1 MAGRLKDPRRNWYSI
16 SVDTLRTLG
25 VLLVAAGLLLV
36 GARYF
41 HQWEQKALARE
52 ASRVIDEARG
62 KLDAYEQIAGADQRK
77 VFEEARG
84 LITEAE
90 AAYRKESYRA
100 AIESA
105 KRARATLGSLF
116 EIPSDS
122 GKGAANFVTVQGT
135 VEFRRGENG
144 DWQPAKSR
152 ISLEPGDY
160 VRTSSG
166 SAEIVFADG
175 TFYTVRANTL
185 FIVASVR
192 GADGG
197 EEQSIRMD
205 YGWVDLSTRTKPSQI
220 ATPGAQARVRESSE
234 AFVSYDREAGK
245 GRFGAV
251 RGGLDLASSTGLKRS
266 VGELEQVVQSGGQLS
281 AAESLPGVPRLSEP
295 ADQLEVD
302 FDPGL
307 DRREAGKLALGW
319 EPVSGATHYALQVGR
334 NHLFVDNVIDV
345 ASRTKTR
352 ATLGVRGEGNFVWR
366 VAAVDSDGVQG
377 PWSEARKFRVAA
389 VSGGS
394 GDGGDASGAVA
405 RRAAPD
411 RTPPQLDLEDIK
423 PYGTVLIVGGK
434 TEPGARVSINGEPV
448 EVDLDGSFNKA
459 IQMSREGWSTLE
471 IRAVDSDGNPKILH
485 RKVFVGAS

>member
-25 VLLVAAGLLLV
+25 VLIVAAGLLVV

-62 KLDAYEQIAGADQRK
+62 KLEVFEQTAGAAQRTGL
-77 VFEEARG
+77 EQARAG
-84 LITEAE
+84 IAEAE
-90 AAYRKESYRA
+90 EAYRKASYRA

-105 KRARATLGSLF
+105 KRARMALGSPL
-116 EIPSDS
+116 DGGAGS
-122 GKGAANFVTVQGT
+122 GKAAANFVTVQGT
-135 VEFRRGENG
+135 VEYRRGEAG

-152 ISLEPGDY
+152 TSLEPGDY

-175 TFYTVRANTL
+175 TFYTVRANTQ

-197 EEQSIRMD
+197 EGQSIRMD
-205 YGWVDLSTRTKPSQI
+205 YGWVDLSTRAKPSQV
-220 ATPGAQARVRESSE
+220 ATPGVEARVRESSE
-234 AFVSYDREAGK
+234 AFVSYDRVAGR

-251 RGGLDLASSTGLKRS
+251 SGGVDLASATGLKRS
-266 VGELEQVVQSGGQLS
+266 VGPLEQVVQSGGQLS
-281 AAESLPGVPRLSEP
+281 AAERLPGMPRLSTP
-295 ADQLEVD
+295 SDLAEVD
-302 FDPGL
+302 FDPS
-307 DRREAGKLALGW
+307 DRPATGRLALGW
-319 EPVSGATHYALQVGR
+319 EPVSGASRYALQVGR

-345 ASRTKTR
+345 SSRTKTT
-352 ATLGVRGEGNFVWR
+352 ATLGLRGEGNFVWR
-366 VAAVDSDGVQG
+366 VAAIGRDGVQG
-377 PWSEARKFRVAA
+377 PWSEPRKFRVAA
-389 VSGGS
+389 LSGSRGRAS
-394 GDGGDASGAVA
+394 AGGGADAP
-405 RRAAPD
+405 RD
-411 RTPPQLDLEDIK
+411 KTPPRLDLEDVK

-448 EVDLDGSFNKA
+448 EVDLDGTFNKA
-459 IQMSREGWSTLE
+459 IQMNREGWSTLK
-471 IRAVDSDGNPKILH
+471 IRAVDAEGNPNVLE

>member
-1 MAGRLKDPRRNWYSI
+1 VAGRLKDPRRNWYSI

-25 VLLVAAGLLLV
+25 VLLVAAGLLVV

-77 VFEEARG
+77 VFEEART

-90 AAYRKESYRA
+90 AAYREESYRS

-105 KRARATLGSLF
+105 KRARAALGSLF
-116 EIPSDS
+116 EVSSGSD
-122 GKGAANFVTVQGT
+122 KGAANFVAVQGT
-135 VEFRRGENG
+135 VEYRRGENG

-152 ISLEPGDY
+152 VSLEPGDY

-197 EEQSIRMD
+197 EQQSIRMD

-245 GRFGAV
+245 GRFGTV

-281 AAESLPGVPRLSEP
+281 AAERLPGVPRLSEP
-295 ADQLEVD
+295 ADQTEVD

-307 DRREAGKLALGW
+307 RLALGW
-319 EPVSGATHYALQVGR
+319 EPVASATRYALQVGR
-334 NHLFVDNVIDV
+334 NQLFVDNVIDV

-366 VAAVDSDGVQG
+366 VAAIDREGVQG
-377 PWSEARKFRVAA
+377 PWSEARRFRVAA
-389 VSGGS
+389 ISGSS
-394 GDGGDASGAVA
+394 GNSGAGGGPGGGA
-405 RRAAPD
+405 RKNATPD
-411 RTPPQLDLEDIK
+411 KTPPRLDLEDIK

-448 EVDLDGSFNKA
+448 EVGLDGSFNKA
-459 IQMSREGWSTLE
+459 IQMNREGWSTLE
-471 IRAVDSDGNPKILH
+471 VRAVDSDGNPKILH

>member
-25 VLLVAAGLLLV
+25 VLIVAAGLLAV
-36 GARYF
+36 GIRYF
-41 HQWEQKALARE
+41 HQWEQKALATE

-62 KLDAYEQIAGADQRK
+62 KLEAFEQTAGAAQRNIL
-77 VFEEARG
+77 EQARAG
-84 LITEAE
+84 IAEAE
-90 AAYRKESYRA
+90 AAYRKSNYRA

-105 KRARATLGSLF
+105 KRARMTLGNPL
-116 EIPSDS
+116 DGGTGS
-122 GKGAANFVTVQGT
+122 GKAAAANFVMVQGT
-135 VEFRRGENG
+135 VEYRRGEDG

-175 TFYTVRANTL
+175 TFYTVRANTQ

-197 EEQSIRMD
+197 EGQSIRMD
-205 YGWVDLSTRTKPSQI
+205 YGWVDLSTRAKPSQV
-220 ATPGAQARVRESSE
+220 ATPGVQARVRESSE
-234 AFVSYDREAGK
+234 AFVSYDRVAGQ

-251 RGGLDLASSTGLKRS
+251 SGGVDLASETGLKRS
-266 VGELEQVVQSGGQLS
+266 VGPLEQVVQSGGQLS
-281 AAESLPGVPRLSEP
+281 AAERLPAVPRLSEP
-295 ADQLEVD
+295 ADLAEVD
-302 FDPGL
+302 FDP
-307 DRREAGKLALGW
+307 RRAGGRLALGW
-319 EPVSGATHYALQVGR
+319 EPVSGAARYALQVGR

-345 ASRTKTR
+345 ASRTKTT
-352 ATLGVRGEGNFVWR
+352 ATLGLRGEGNFAWR
-366 VAAVDSDGVQG
+366 VAAIDREGVQG
-377 PWSEARKFRVAA
+377 PWSEPRKFRVAA
-389 VSGGS
+389 LSGSRGA
-394 GDGGDASGAVA
+394 ASAGVAGAP
-405 RRAAPD
+405 RD
-411 RTPPQLDLEDIK
+411 KTPPRLDLEDVK

-448 EVDLDGSFNKA
+448 EVDLDGTFNKA
-459 IQMSREGWSTLE
+459 IQMNREGWSTLK
-471 IRAVDSDGNPKILH
+471 IRAVDAEGNPNVLE

>member
-16 SVDTLRTLG
+16 SVDTLRTFG
-25 VLLVAAGLLLV
+25 VLIVAAGLLIV

-52 ASRVIDEARG
+52 ASRVIDDARG
-62 KLDAYEQIAGADQRK
+62 KLDAAEPLAGAALRK
-77 VFEEARG
+77 VLDQAR
-84 LITEAE
+84 IDIAAAE
-90 AAYRKESYRA
+90 AAYLKANYRA

-105 KRARATLGSLF
+105 RRARFALGAALGGGAG
-116 EIPSDS
+116 S

-135 VEFRRGENG
+135 VEYRRGEAG
-144 DWQPAKSR
+144 DWQAAKSR
-152 ISLEPGDY
+152 VSLEPGDY

-175 TFYTVRANTL
+175 TFYTVRANTQ

-197 EEQSIRMD
+197 EGQSIRMD
-205 YGWVDLSTRTKPSQI
+205 YGWVDLSTRAKPSQV
-220 ATPGAQARVRESSE
+220 ATPGVEAHVRESSE
-234 AFVSYDREAGK
+234 AFVSYDRTAGQ

-251 RGGLDLASSTGLKRS
+251 RGGLDLAASNGLKRS

-281 AAESLPGVPRLSEP
+281 AAERLPGVPRLSEP
-295 ADQLEVD
+295 VDLAEVE
-302 FDPGL
+302 FDPAL
-307 DRREAGKLALGW
+307 DRRAAGKLALGW
-319 EPVSGATHYALQVGR
+319 EPVSGAARYALQVGR

-345 ASRTKTR
+345 ASRTKTT
-352 ATLGVRGEGNFVWR
+352 ATLGIRGEGNFVWR
-366 VAAVDSDGVQG
+366 VAAIDRDGVQG
-377 PWSEARKFRVAA
+377 PWSEHRKFRVAA
-389 VSGGS
+389 ISGAGGS
-394 GDGGDASGAVA
+394 GSAGGSPHDK
-405 RRAAPD
+405 
-411 RTPPQLDLEDIK
+411 TPPQLDLEDVK

-459 IQMSREGWSTLE
+459 IQMNREGWSTLE
-471 IRAVDSDGNPKILH
+471 IRAVDSEGNPNVLH

>member
-25 VLLVAAGLLLV
+25 VLIVAAGLLVV
-36 GARYF
+36 GVRYF

-52 ASRVIDEARG
+52 ASRLIDEARG
-62 KLDAYEQIAGADQRK
+62 KLDAAEPIAGATLRK
-77 VFEEARG
+77 VLDQARSE
-84 LITEAE
+84 IVAAE
-90 AAYRKESYRA
+90 AAYARASYRE

-105 KRARATLGSLF
+105 KRARSSL
-116 EIPSDS
+116 IAAMGGGAAS

-135 VEFRRGENG
+135 VEYRRGEDG

-152 ISLEPGDY
+152 ITLEPGDY

-175 TFYTVRANTL
+175 SFYTVRANTQ
-185 FIVASVR
+185 FIVSSVR

-197 EEQSIRMD
+197 EGQSIRMD
-205 YGWVDLSTRTKPSQI
+205 YGWVDLSTRAKPSQV
-220 ATPGAQARVRESSE
+220 ATPGAEANVRGSSE

-266 VGELEQVVQSGGQLS
+266 VGALEQVVQSGGQLS
-281 AAESLPGVPRLSEP
+281 AAVPLPGVPRLTAP
-295 ADQLEVD
+295 VDLAEVD
-302 FDPGL
+302 FDPAP
-307 DRREAGKLALGW
+307 DRRASGRLALGW
-319 EPVSGATHYALQVGR
+319 EPVSGASRYALQVGR

-345 ASRTKTR
+345 ASRTKTT
-352 ATLGVRGEGNFVWR
+352 ATLGLRGEGNFIWR
-366 VAAVDSDGVQG
+366 VAAIDRDGVQG
-377 PWSEARKFRVAA
+377 PWSEPRKFRVAPIA
-389 VSGGS
+389 GTGAGGS
-394 GDGGDASGAVA
+394 AGGTGAS
-405 RRAAPD
+405 RD
-411 RTPPQLDLEDIK
+411 KTPPRLDLEEIK

-459 IQMSREGWSTLE
+459 IQMNRQGWSTLE
-471 IRAVDSDGNPKILH
+471 IRAVDPEGNPKVLE
-485 RKVFVGAS
+485 RKVFVGAT

>member
-16 SVDTLRTLG
+16 SVNTLRTLG
-25 VLLVAAGLLLV
+25 VLIVAAGLLVV

-52 ASRVIDEARG
+52 ASRMIDEARG
-62 KLDAYEQIAGADQRK
+62 KLDSAEPLAGAAQRK
-77 VFEEARG
+77 VLEEARG
-84 LITEAE
+84 EIVAAE
-90 AAYRKESYRA
+90 AAYAQASYRV
-100 AIESA
+100 AIENA
-105 KRARATLGSLF
+105 RRARQALGVMAGGDAS
-116 EIPSDS
+116 S

-135 VEFRRGENG
+135 VEYRRGEDG

-175 TFYTVRANTL
+175 SLYTVRANTQ

-197 EEQSIRMD
+197 EGQSIRMD
-205 YGWVDLSTRTKPSQI
+205 YGWIDLSTRAKPSQV
-220 ATPGAQARVRESSE
+220 ATPGAEAQVRESSE
-234 AFVSYDREAGK
+234 AFVSYDRTAGQ

-251 RGGLDLASSTGLKRS
+251 KGGLDLASSAGLKRS
-266 VGELEQVVQSGGQLS
+266 VGALEQVTQSGGQLS
-281 AAESLPGVPRLSEP
+281 AAERLPGAPRLSEP
-295 ADQLEVD
+295 ADQAEVD
-302 FDPGL
+302 FDPAP
-307 DRREAGKLALGW
+307 DRRAAGRLALGW
-319 EPVSGATHYALQVGR
+319 EPVSGAARYALQVGR

-345 ASRTKTR
+345 ASRTKTT
-352 ATLGVRGEGNFVWR
+352 ATLGLRGEGSFVWH
-366 VAAVDSDGVQG
+366 VAAIDREGVQG
-377 PWSEARKFRVAA
+377 PWSEPRKFRVAA
-389 VSGGS
+389 ISGSGG
-394 GDGGDASGAVA
+394 GGSAGGAGAS
-405 RRAAPD
+405 RD
-411 RTPPQLDLEDIK
+411 KTPPRLDLEDVK

-459 IQMSREGWSTLE
+459 IQMNREGWSTLE
-471 IRAVDSDGNPKILH
+471 IRAVDSDGNPNVVH
-485 RKVFVGAS
+485 RKVFVGAA

>member
-25 VLLVAAGLLLV
+25 VLIVAAGLLAV

-62 KLDAYEQIAGADQRK
+62 KLDSAEPLAGAAQRK
-77 VFEEARG
+77 VLEEARG
-84 LITEAE
+84 EIGAAE
-90 AAYRKESYRA
+90 AAYAQASYRV
-100 AIESA
+100 AIENA
-105 KRARATLGSLF
+105 RRARQALGAMAGG
-116 EIPSDS
+116 DAGS

-135 VEFRRGENG
+135 VEYRRGEDG

-175 TFYTVRANTL
+175 SLYTVRANTQ

-197 EEQSIRMD
+197 EGQSIRMD
-205 YGWVDLSTRTKPSQI
+205 YGWVDLSTRAKPIQV
-220 ATPGAQARVRESSE
+220 ATPGAEAHVRESSE
-234 AFVSYDREAGK
+234 AFVSYDRTAGQ

-251 RGGLDLASSTGLKRS
+251 RGGLDLASSSGLKRS
-266 VGELEQVVQSGGQLS
+266 VGALEQVTQSGGQLS
-281 AAESLPGVPRLSEP
+281 ASERLPGAPRLSEP
-295 ADQLEVD
+295 ADQAEVD
-302 FDPGL
+302 FDPAP
-307 DRREAGKLALGW
+307 DRRAAGRLSLGW
-319 EPVSGATHYALQVGR
+319 EPVSGAARYALQVGR

-345 ASRTKTR
+345 ASRTKAT
-352 ATLGVRGEGNFVWR
+352 ATLGLRGEGSFVWR
-366 VAAVDSDGVQG
+366 VAAIDREGVQG
-377 PWSEARKFRVAA
+377 PWSEPRKFRVAA
-389 VSGGS
+389 ISGSGGGGS
-394 GDGGDASGAVA
+394 ADGAAAS
-405 RRAAPD
+405 RD
-411 RTPPQLDLEDIK
+411 KTPPQLDLEDVK

-459 IQMSREGWSTLE
+459 IQMNREGWSTLE
-471 IRAVDSDGNPKILH
+471 IRAVDSDGNPNVVH
-485 RKVFVGAS
+485 RKVFVGAA

>member
-16 SVDTLRTLG
+16 SVDTLRTFG
-25 VLLVAAGLLLV
+25 VLVVAAGLLAV

-52 ASRVIDEARG
+52 ASRVIDDARG
-62 KLDAYEQIAGADQRK
+62 KLDSFEQTAAAAQRK
-77 VFEEARG
+77 LLDQARTD
-84 LITEAE
+84 IVEAE
-90 AAYRKESYRA
+90 AAYRKANYRA
-100 AIESA
+100 AIEGA
-105 KRARATLGSLF
+105 KRVRMALG
-116 EIPSDS
+116 IPLDGGDGS
-122 GKGAANFVTVQGT
+122 GKGAANFVTIQGT
-135 VEFRRGENG
+135 VEFRRGEVG

-175 TFYTVRANTL
+175 TFYTVRANTQ

-197 EEQSIRMD
+197 EGQAIRMD
-205 YGWVDLSTRTKPSQI
+205 YGWVDLSTRAKPSQV
-220 ATPGAQARVRESSE
+220 ATPGVQTRVRESSE
-234 AFVSYDREAGK
+234 AFVSYDRAAGQ

-251 RGGLDLASSTGLKRS
+251 SGGLDVASSTGLKRS
-266 VGELEQVVQSGGQLS
+266 VGPLEQVVQSGGQLS
-281 AAESLPGVPRLSEP
+281 AAERLPAVPLLREP
-295 ADQLEVD
+295 ADLVEVD
-302 FDPGL
+302 FDPR
-307 DRREAGKLALGW
+307 DRRAAGKLALAW
-319 EPVSGATHYALQVGR
+319 EPVSGSTRYALQVGR

-345 ASRTKTR
+345 ASRTKTT
-352 ATLGVRGEGNFVWR
+352 ATLGLRGEGNFVWR
-366 VAAVDSDGVQG
+366 VAAIDGDGVQG
-377 PWSEARKFRVAA
+377 PWSEPRKFRVAA
-389 VSGGS
+389 LPGGV
-394 GDGGDASGAVA
+394 GGASAGGTGAP
-405 RRAAPD
+405 PD
-411 RTPPQLDLEDIK
+411 KTPPQLDLEDVK

-459 IQMSREGWSTLE
+459 IQMNREGWSTLE
-471 IRAVDSDGNPKILH
+471 IRAVDADGNPNVLH